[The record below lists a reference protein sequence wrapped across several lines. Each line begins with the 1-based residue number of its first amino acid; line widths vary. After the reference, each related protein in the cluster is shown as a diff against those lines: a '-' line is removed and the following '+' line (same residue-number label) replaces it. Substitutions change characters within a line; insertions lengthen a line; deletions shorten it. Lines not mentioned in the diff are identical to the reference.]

1 MLVLLIFSVLVLMI
15 LIGFPIAVA
24 MGLTAVGFFLGLGE
38 PRMIG
43 AMAQRMYSAVSSFPL
58 LAIPFFILAGNLM
71 NTGGMTDR
79 IFGFARTLV
88 GHVRGG
94 LAHVSVLASMIFAGV
109 SGAALA
115 EAMGLGVIEI
125 KAMKDGGF
133 DKTFAGAVVASS
145 STIGPVIP
153 PSIPMVI
160 YGALAE
166 VSVGKLFLG
175 GVIPGVMMGI
185 GIMIIIYILSV
196 KRGYRA
202 EPRASMA
209 QVVRSGIDGI
219 LGLLAPGIIM
229 GGILGGVFTPT
240 EAAVAAVI
248 YALVVG
254 CLVYREL
261 DLTRLYG
268 ILWDT
273 VDQTVRV
280 MFIIAAAGM
289 FGWLLIYIHAP
300 QEIVE
305 GLTSVTA
312 SPAVILLIL
321 NIILLVLG
329 CFMEGIAIML
339 LTVPIF
345 VPVLAKFGIDPV
357 HFGVVM
363 TLNLM
368 IGLLTPPV
376 GMVLYAVSTIAKVP
390 VVRLAWE
397 LVPFMIILGVVLFL
411 ITYIPGLVTWLPNLV
426 LGAGT

>member
-1 MLVLLIFSVLVLMI
+1 MLVLLIFGVLVLMI
-15 LIGFPIAVA
+15 LVGFPIAVA

-79 IFGFARTLV
+79 IFRFARTVV

-185 GIMIIIYILSV
+185 GIMIVIYILSV

-202 EPRASMA
+202 EQRASLA

-240 EAAVAAVI
+240 EAAVAAVL

-254 CLVYREL
+254 VLVYREL
-261 DLTRLYG
+261 DLTRLTT

-305 GLTSVTA
+305 GLTSLTS
-312 SPAVILLIL
+312 SPAMILLIL

-357 HFGVVM
+357 HFGVVL

-376 GMVLYAVSTIAKVP
+376 GMVLYAVSTIANVP

-397 LVPFMIILGVVLFL
+397 LVPFMIILGAVLIL

-426 LGAGT
+426 LGAGL

>member
-79 IFGFARTLV
+79 IFGFARALV

-94 LAHVSVLASMIFAGV
+94 LAHVSVLASMLFAGV

-115 EAMGLGVIEI
+115 EAMGLGTIEI

-133 DKTFAGAVVASS
+133 DETFAGAVVASS

-175 GVIPGVMMGI
+175 GVIPGVMMGL
-185 GIMIIIYILSV
+185 GIMIIIYVLSV

-202 EPRASMA
+202 EQRATAA
-209 QVVRSGIDGI
+209 QVLRAGIDGF

-254 CLVYREL
+254 AIVYREL
-261 DLTRLYG
+261 DLTRLAA

-289 FGWLLIYIHAP
+289 FGWLLIYIRAP
-300 QEIVE
+300 QAIVE
-305 GLTSVTA
+305 GLTSLTS

-345 VPVLAKFGIDPV
+345 MPVLARFGVDPV

-376 GMVLYAVSTIAKVP
+376 GMVLYAVSTIAGVP
-390 VVRLAWE
+390 VVKLAWE
-397 LVPFMIILGVVLFL
+397 LVPFMIVLVGVLIL
-411 ITYIPGLVTWLPNLV
+411 ITYVPGFVTWLPGLV
-426 LGAGT
+426 LGAGN

>member
-71 NTGGMTDR
+71 NSGGMTDR
-79 IFGFARTLV
+79 IFGFARSLV

-94 LAHVSVLASMIFAGV
+94 LAHVSVVASMLFAGV

-185 GIMIIIYILSV
+185 GIMIVIYILSV
-196 KRGYRA
+196 RRGYRA
-202 EPRASMA
+202 EQRASLV
-209 QVVRSGIDGI
+209 QVVRSGVDGF

-240 EAAVAAVI
+240 EAAVAAVV

-254 CLVYREL
+254 AIVYREL
-261 DLTRLYG
+261 DLKRLAA
-268 ILWDT
+268 ILWET

-289 FGWLLIYIHAP
+289 FGWLLIYIRAP
-300 QEIVE
+300 QAIVE
-305 GLTSVTA
+305 ALTSLTS
-312 SPAVILLIL
+312 SPAVILLIF
-321 NIILLVLG
+321 NVILLVLG

-345 VPVLAKFGIDPV
+345 MPVLAKFGIDPV

-376 GMVLYAVSTIAKVP
+376 GMVLYAVSTIANVP
-390 VVRLAWE
+390 VIRLAWE
-397 LVPFMIILGVVLFL
+397 LVPFMFILGVVLIL
-411 ITYIPGLVTWLPNLV
+411 ITYIPNLVTWLPTLV
-426 LGAGT
+426 LGGGS

>member
-24 MGLTAVGFFLGLGE
+24 MGLTAVGFFFGLGE

-71 NTGGMTDR
+71 NSGGMTDR

-175 GVIPGVMMGI
+175 GVIPGVMMGV
-185 GIMIIIYILSV
+185 GIMIVIYILSV

-202 EPRASMA
+202 EQRATLA

-261 DLTRLYG
+261 DLRRLYG

-289 FGWLLIYIHAP
+289 FGWLLIYIRAP
-300 QEIVE
+300 QAIVE
-305 GLTSVTA
+305 GLTALTS
-312 SPAVILLIL
+312 SPVVILLIL
-321 NIILLVLG
+321 NVILLVLG

-345 VPVLAKFGIDPV
+345 MPVLAKFGIDPV

-376 GMVLYAVSTIAKVP
+376 GMVLYAVSTIAQVP

-397 LVPFMIILGVVLFL
+397 LVPFMVILGVVLVM
-411 ITYIPGLVTWLPNLV
+411 ITYIPGLVTWLPVLV
-426 LGAGT
+426 LGAGN

>member
-1 MLVLLIFSVLVLMI
+1 MLVLLIFSILVLMI

-79 IFGFARTLV
+79 IFGFARTVV

-94 LAHVSVLASMIFAGV
+94 LAHVSVLASMLFAGV

-125 KAMKDGGF
+125 KAMRDGGF

-185 GIMIIIYILSV
+185 GIMIVIYVLSV

-202 EPRASMA
+202 EQRASLA
-209 QVVRSGIDGI
+209 QVVRSGIDGF

-261 DLTRLYG
+261 DLKRLG
-268 ILWDT
+268 AILWDT

-289 FGWLLIYIHAP
+289 FGWLLIYIRAP
-300 QEIVE
+300 QQIVE
-305 GLTSVTA
+305 GLTTLTS

-321 NIILLVLG
+321 NVILLVLG

-345 VPVLAKFGIDPV
+345 MPVLAKFGIDPV

-397 LVPFMIILGVVLFL
+397 LVPFMIILGVVLVL

-426 LGAGT
+426 LGAGS

>member
-1 MLVLLIFSVLVLMI
+1 MLVLLIFSVLVLLI

-79 IFGFARTLV
+79 IFGFARTVV

-94 LAHVSVLASMIFAGV
+94 LAHVSVLASMLFAGV

-175 GVIPGVMMGI
+175 GVVPGVMMGI
-185 GIMIIIYILSV
+185 GIMIVIYILSV

-202 EPRASMA
+202 EQRATLA

-240 EAAVAAVI
+240 EAAVAAVL
-248 YALVVG
+248 YALIVG

-261 DLTRLYG
+261 DLRRLTA

-289 FGWLLIYIHAP
+289 FGWLLIYIRAP
-300 QEIVE
+300 QQIVE
-305 GLTSVTA
+305 GLTALTS
-312 SPAVILLIL
+312 SPAIILLIL
-321 NIILLVLG
+321 NVILLVLG

-345 VPVLAKFGIDPV
+345 MPVLAKFGIDPV

-376 GMVLYAVSTIAKVP
+376 GMVLYAVSTIARVP

-397 LVPFMIILGVVLFL
+397 LVPFMIVLTIVLIL
-411 ITYIPGLVTWLPNLV
+411 ITYIPGLVTWLPTLV
-426 LGAGT
+426 LGAGS

>member
-1 MLVLLIFSVLVLMI
+1 MLVLLIFSILVLLI
-15 LIGFPIAVA
+15 LVGFPIAVA

-79 IFGFARTLV
+79 IFGFAKTVV

-94 LAHVSVLASMIFAGV
+94 LAHVSVLASMLFAGV

-185 GIMIIIYILSV
+185 GIMIVIYILSV

-202 EPRASMA
+202 EQRATLA
-209 QVVRSGIDGI
+209 QVVRSGIDGFM
-219 LGLLAPGIIM
+219 GLLAPGIIM

-240 EAAVAAVI
+240 EAAVAAVL
-248 YALVVG
+248 YALIVG

-261 DLTRLYG
+261 DLKRLYA

-289 FGWLLIYIHAP
+289 FGWLLIYIRAP
-300 QEIVE
+300 QAIVE
-305 GLTSVTA
+305 GLTALTS
-312 SPAVILLIL
+312 SPVIILLIL
-321 NIILLVLG
+321 NVILLVLG

-345 VPVLAKFGIDPV
+345 MPVLAKFGIDPV

-376 GMVLYAVSTIAKVP
+376 GMVLYAVSTIAQVP

-397 LVPFMIILGVVLFL
+397 LVPFMIILGVVLML
-411 ITYIPGLVTWLPNLV
+411 ITYIPGLVTWLPTLV
-426 LGAGT
+426 LGGGN

>member
-1 MLVLLIFSVLVLMI
+1 
-15 LIGFPIAVA
+15 
-24 MGLTAVGFFLGLGE
+24 
-38 PRMIG
+38 
-43 AMAQRMYSAVSSFPL
+43 
-58 LAIPFFILAGNLM
+58 
-71 NTGGMTDR
+71 
-79 IFGFARTLV
+79 
-88 GHVRGG
+88 
-94 LAHVSVLASMIFAGV
+94 
-109 SGAALA
+109 
-115 EAMGLGVIEI
+115 MGLGVIEI

-175 GVIPGVMMGI
+175 GVIPGVMMGL
-185 GIMIIIYILSV
+185 GIMIIIYVLSV

-202 EPRASMA
+202 EQRASLA
-209 QVVRSGIDGI
+209 QVVRSGIDGFM
-219 LGLLAPGIIM
+219 GLLAPGIIM

-248 YALVVG
+248 YALIVG
-254 CLVYREL
+254 VLVYREL
-261 DLTRLYG
+261 DLKRLG
-268 ILWDT
+268 AILWDT

-289 FGWLLIYIHAP
+289 FGWLLIYIRAP
-300 QEIVE
+300 QQIVE
-305 GLTSVTA
+305 GLTTLTS

-321 NIILLVLG
+321 NVILLVLG

-345 VPVLAKFGIDPV
+345 MPVLARFGIDPV

-376 GMVLYAVSTIAKVP
+376 GMVLYAVSTIARVP
-390 VVRLAWE
+390 VVKLAWE
-397 LVPFMIILGVVLFL
+397 LVPFMVILGVVLVL
-411 ITYIPGLVTWLPNLV
+411 ITYVPGFVTWLPNLV
-426 LGAGT
+426 LGAGS

>member
-1 MLVLLIFSVLVLMI
+1 MLVLLIFSVLVLLI

-71 NTGGMTDR
+71 NSGGMTDR

-202 EPRASMA
+202 EQRATLA
-209 QVVRSGIDGI
+209 QIIRSGIDGI

-248 YALVVG
+248 YAMVVG

-289 FGWLLIYIHAP
+289 FGWLLIYIRAP
-300 QEIVE
+300 QAIVE
-305 GLTSVTA
+305 GLTSLTS
-312 SPAVILLIL
+312 SPMVILLIL
-321 NIILLVLG
+321 NVILLVLG

-345 VPVLAKFGIDPV
+345 MPVLVKFGIDPV

-376 GMVLYAVSTIAKVP
+376 GMVLYAVSTIAQVP
-390 VVRLAWE
+390 VIKLAWE
-397 LVPFMIILGVVLFL
+397 LVPFMVILGVVLIL
-411 ITYIPGLVTWLPNLV
+411 ITYIPGLVTWLPTLV
-426 LGAGT
+426 LGAGI

>member
-1 MLVLLIFSVLVLMI
+1 MLVLLIFGILVLMI
-15 LIGFPIAVA
+15 LLGFPIAVA

-71 NTGGMTDR
+71 NSGGMTDR
-79 IFGFARTLV
+79 IFNFARTLV

-94 LAHVSVLASMIFAGV
+94 LAHVSVVASMLFAGV

-115 EAMGLGVIEI
+115 EAMGLGLIEI

-153 PSIPMVI
+153 PSIPLVI

-175 GVIPGVMMGI
+175 GVIPGVLMGI
-185 GIMIIIYILSV
+185 GIMVVIYMLSV

-202 EPRASMA
+202 EQRATLA
-209 QVVRSGIDGI
+209 QVARSGIDGI

-240 EAAVAAVI
+240 EAAVAAVL
-248 YALVVG
+248 YALIVG

-261 DLTRLYG
+261 DLKRLGG

-273 VDQTVRV
+273 IDQTVRV
-280 MFIIAAAGM
+280 MFIISAAGM
-289 FGWLLIYIHAP
+289 FGWLLIYIRAP
-300 QEIVE
+300 QQIVE
-305 GLTSVTA
+305 GLTALTS
-312 SPAVILLIL
+312 SPAVILLIF
-321 NIILLVLG
+321 NVILLVLG

-376 GMVLYAVSTIAKVP
+376 GMVLYAVSTIAGVP
-390 VVRLAWE
+390 VVRLARE
-397 LVPFMIILGVVLFL
+397 LVPFMIVLGVVLIL
-411 ITYIPGLVTWLPNLV
+411 ITYIPGLVTWLPTLV
-426 LGAGT
+426 LGGGN

>member
-1 MLVLLIFSVLVLMI
+1 MLVLLIFGILVLMI
-15 LIGFPIAVA
+15 LLGFPIAVA

-79 IFGFARTLV
+79 IFNFARTLV

-94 LAHVSVLASMIFAGV
+94 LAHVSVVASMLFAGV

-115 EAMGLGVIEI
+115 EAMGLGLIEI

-153 PSIPMVI
+153 PSIPLVI

-175 GVIPGVMMGI
+175 GVIPGVLMGI
-185 GIMIIIYILSV
+185 GIMVVIYMLSV

-202 EPRASMA
+202 EQRATLA
-209 QVVRSGIDGI
+209 QVARSGIDGI

-240 EAAVAAVI
+240 EAAVAAVL
-248 YALVVG
+248 YALIVG

-261 DLTRLYG
+261 DLKRLGG

-273 VDQTVRV
+273 IDQTVRV
-280 MFIIAAAGM
+280 MFIISAAGM
-289 FGWLLIYIHAP
+289 FGWLLIYIRAP
-300 QEIVE
+300 QQIVE
-305 GLTSVTA
+305 GLTALTS
-312 SPAVILLIL
+312 SPAVILLIF
-321 NIILLVLG
+321 NVILLVLG

-376 GMVLYAVSTIAKVP
+376 GMVLYAVSTIAGVP
-390 VVRLAWE
+390 VVRLARE
-397 LVPFMIILGVVLFL
+397 LVPFMIVLGVVLIL
-411 ITYIPGLVTWLPNLV
+411 ITYIPGLVTWLPTLV
-426 LGAGT
+426 LGGGN